1 MPQCKITWHSGLA
14 LLRLWLIGESVAG
27 FCQKPEAEGVA
38 PAGLS
43 HDFKRDDN
51 LASMWHGRRALGR
64 GLAST
69 LYGLRVDDVMVRQI
83 LRHKDVR
90 VTRDHCIKTSN
101 EQSITA
107 MAKSES
113 ALGGLCAD
121 RALLVRC

>member
-1 MPQCKITWHSGLA
+1 MARTARVW
-14 LLRLWLIGESVAG
+14 
-27 FCQKPEAEGVA
+27 
-38 PAGLS
+38 
-43 HDFKRDDN
+43 
-51 LASMWHGRRALGR
+51 R

-69 LYGLRVDDVMVRQI
+69 LYGLRVDDVMVQQI

-107 MAKSES
+107 MAKLES

-121 RALLVRC
+121 RALLEVPVKSNLPC